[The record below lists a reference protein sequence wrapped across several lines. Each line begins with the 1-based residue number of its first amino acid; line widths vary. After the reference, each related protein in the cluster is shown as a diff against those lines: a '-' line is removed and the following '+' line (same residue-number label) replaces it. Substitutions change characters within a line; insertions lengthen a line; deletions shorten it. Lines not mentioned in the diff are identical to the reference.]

1 MLDKIQVYDREL
13 TNVRAEKVRTET
25 VLKCIDIEENIIRL
39 KGRESELES
48 VEKEADEAKKEQK
61 ILQDELQTI
70 RDERARVQ
78 AELNN
83 SDYGKKEQELKDLE
97 YRIAL
102 LADNSAQ
109 WRQIVK
115 GLKRWEEEDVVTDF
129 VSNRALKLIQEIRG
143 GALTE
148 KLCKELRTH
157 LDLAL
162 DNITN
167 ELSELR
173 ISIHETEKDIKEK
186 QDAV

>member
-1 MLDKIQVYDREL
+1 
-13 TNVRAEKVRTET
+13 
-25 VLKCIDIEENIIRL
+25 
-39 KGRESELES
+39 LES

-115 GLKRWEEEDVVTDF
+115 GLKRWEEEDVVTDY
-129 VSNRALKLIQEIRG
+129 VSNRALQLIQEIRG

-162 DNITN
+162 DN
-167 ELSELR
+167 SSYFR
-173 ISIHETEKDIKEK
+173 GF
-186 QDAV
+186 V